1 MSRDPRVFLED
12 ISTACRKIVRFA
24 GGLER
29 DEAFADE
36 MRFDAI
42 LHNFHVIGEAVKN
55 LPAEVREEHSEIPWR
70 EIAGM
75 RDFVA
80 HAYFALDLD
89 ILWNAIDQE
98 VPTLLER
105 VTAMLVGD
113 DPRPPESRR

>member
-1 MSRDPRVFLED
+1 MSRDPRLYLED
-12 ISTACRKIVRFA
+12 IAQACRRIEDYLGA
-24 GGLER
+24 LSR
-29 DEAFADE
+29 DEVFADN

-42 LHNFHVIGEAVKN
+42 LHNLHVIGEAVKN
-55 LPAEVREEHSEIPWR
+55 LPVEVRDSHPEVAWR

-98 VPTLLER
+98 VPALR
-105 VTAMLVGD
+105 GHVVGILGK
-113 DPRPPESRR
+113 PL